1 MKDLGYS
8 SFIKDVEDNILN
20 QNTAAFYLLLW
31 KKLKEQ
37 KISSEDYYKKVM
49 QKKEP
54 FQLSSNLMKRY
65 EEKNP

>member
-20 QNTAAFYLLLW
+20 QNTAAFYILLW

-54 FQLSSNLMKRY
+54 FQLSSNLMKIY
-65 EEKNP
+65 V